1 VKRNDGQR
9 AEPHEATIEGEK
21 RQVKFGADNSVL
33 VDGSRYEFIPVK
45 KSAFKFST
53 RTLVSV
59 SRLLWENDGW
69 VVDGNPLQDCISAE
83 MQKDETERNQKYT
96 ALDKFLNDEFPPG
109 NPWLQGLSAVL
120 EASEHLPETTPV
132 SAFDPH
138 ACDWQDPQ
146 KNPYL
151 AGLNLHGN
159 QESNQTN
166 RQDVRAVAWFEDD
179 ANPVLLRRFDLPEP
193 VEHAHAV
200 AEVLAPKFKELAAK
214 VETVDGKADKL
225 LADTQTLKDMGAEES
240 ASRDKWRENP
250 LCCRDAMA
258 DYLLTMDG
266 RKINHNVA
274 VALLGIA
281 YGDTRAQAATKASV
295 SEATI
300 KRALKTARTTDYAKL
315 FARTRAQ
322 KLQAKQSMKKPDEA
336 WSLIRKLA
344 EEDPE
349 KLRSQIE
356 QVIQRVQDGVESETA
371 WDATTQNLN

>member
-1 VKRNDGQR
+1 MAHILGTEREVRGWTKDRNL
-9 AEPHEATIEGEK
+9 
-21 RQVKFGADNSVL
+21 VL
-33 VDGSRYEFIPVK
+33 ADGSEYTFEPLREPVFDFTNSNRK
-45 KSAFKFST
+45 LISVES
-53 RTLVSV
+53 LV
-59 SRLLWENDGW
+59 LENGACGAW
-69 VVDGNPLQDCISAE
+69 VVGGKPLRDC
-83 MQKDETERNQKYT
+83 KNTTLYG
-96 ALDKFLNDEFPPG
+96 FLNGSCSPFPEFVENISGIGIHNPALYRPVTGEILPG
-109 NPWLQGLSAVL
+109 GGHWTDPRLAV
-120 EASEHLPETTPV
+120 
-132 SAFDPH
+132 
-138 ACDWQDPQ
+138 C
-146 KNPYL
+146 
-151 AGLNLHGN
+151 
-159 QESNQTN
+159 
-166 RQDVRAVAWFEDD
+166 AVAWFAGVKD
-179 ANPVLLRRFDLPEP
+179 PVLLRSFRLNLATD
-193 VEHAHAV
+193 EHAHAV

-266 RKINHNVA
+266 QKINRNVA

-281 YGDTRAQAATKASV
+281 YGDTRAQAATKANV

-356 QVIQRVQDGVESETA
+356 QVIQRVQGGVESETA